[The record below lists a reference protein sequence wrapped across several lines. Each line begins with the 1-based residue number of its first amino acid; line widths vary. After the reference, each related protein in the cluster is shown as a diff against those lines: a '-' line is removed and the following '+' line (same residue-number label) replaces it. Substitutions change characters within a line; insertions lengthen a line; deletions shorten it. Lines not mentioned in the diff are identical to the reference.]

1 MDLQDFPRLAYLVL
15 LGIAVV
21 GWFLIENRQRL
32 GKTLRSAFAWLL
44 IFVGVIAGLGLWEDI
59 RDDVAP
65 RQAVFD
71 DGARIEVP
79 RGPGGHYH
87 LTVAMNGT
95 PVEMVLDTGATSV
108 VLNRADAERIG
119 IDVGALRFSG
129 VANTANGQ
137 VRTARVRIDEIRLGS
152 RVDRNFTVLV
162 NDGELSTS
170 LLGMDYLER
179 FERLE
184 ISDGRLVLIQ

>member
-1 MDLQDFPRLAYLVL
+1 MDPQDFPRLAYLVL
-15 LGIAVV
+15 LGIAVS

-32 GKTLRSAFAWLL
+32 GKTLRAAFAWFL

-65 RQAVFD
+65 RQAVFE

-95 PVEMVLDTGATSV
+95 PIETIVDTGATSV

-119 IDVGALRFSG
+119 IDVGSLRFSG
-129 VANTANGQ
+129 IANTANGQ

-152 RVDRNFTVLV
+152 RIDRGFTVLV
-162 NDGELSTS
+162 NDGELDTS

-184 ISDGRLVLIQ
+184 ISNGRLVLVQ